1 MPNQHQLRKTHTHNP
16 YNEEGITTCY
26 AEMEYWESESEDCYH
41 YEGEFNSRHSIPDIN
56 RWIKSKNVGYSLDA
70 YEGVFGDVSSYEE
83 GNIENCEID
92 FNRPDWEFPYLPL
105 TSSKK
110 ICQHDKE
117 ISKLKS
123 LRLQ

>member
-1 MPNQHQLRKTHTHNP
+1 MPNQHQLFDGKNNP
-16 YNEEGITTCY
+16 YNGEGITTCY
-26 AEMEYWESESEDCYH
+26 AEMEYFEDDSKKVFH
-41 YEGEFNSRHSIPDIN
+41 YEGEFNSRHSIRDIS

-83 GNIENCEID
+83 GNIEKCEID
-92 FNRPDWEFPYLPL
+92 FKRPDWEILPQS
-105 TSSKK
+105 SSKR